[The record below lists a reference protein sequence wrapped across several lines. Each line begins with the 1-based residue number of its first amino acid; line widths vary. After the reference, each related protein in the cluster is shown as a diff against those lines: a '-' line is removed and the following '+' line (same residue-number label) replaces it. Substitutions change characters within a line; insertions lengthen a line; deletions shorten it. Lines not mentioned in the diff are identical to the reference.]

1 VNLARKTHLDTEIP
15 TYRERLGELSEQ
27 LRIEGHL
34 GLLLVDVRQLAQVE
48 HDYGSKAFEQVL
60 AMVTRLVSDL
70 QGKEVR
76 SGDILALNDR
86 DGNAFLVFLKPHR
99 EEKEGRLTRLAD
111 LEAIAHRVADHLNRE
126 LAGLSSPYL
135 RGRHTVTV
143 GYAIVFH
150 NPLIMEERVIARLVG
165 EAWESVHIQKMQ
177 ADFQTRCRLQD
188 VLLAQQIHTVFQPI
202 LDLQNGGILGLEAL
216 SRGPAAS
223 PHHSPLRLFEAAAA
237 TDLVFELDRHCR
249 RRAMRTARDLPP
261 PYHLFINVVPAS
273 MYDPDFQGTSLI
285 ELLVGLGLSPKRI
298 VLEVS
303 EQYAIENY
311 TLFVEAL
318 QNFTQLGFSIA
329 VDDIGA
335 AHSGLEKVAHLN
347 PRYLKFD
354 IQLVRDIDQSHVKR
368 EMARAPGPGGPR
380 DRLRT
385 GLPAG
390 TPGPSR
396 DLRSL
401 RAGGH
406 RRPRVTSLL
415 PRGAIQE
422 PGPDPF
428 LRSRTSRAASRRAA
442 IAVSSPRST
451 GW

>member
-1 VNLARKTHLDTEIP
+1 VYKDIP
-15 TYRERLGELSEQ
+15 TYRDRLAELTEQ
-27 LRIEGHL
+27 LRLEGHL

-60 AMVTRLVSDL
+60 SMVTGLVTDL

-76 SGDILALNDR
+76 SRDILALHDR
-86 DGNAFLVFLKPHR
+86 DGNAFLVFLTPHR
-99 EEKEGRLTRLAD
+99 QEKEGGGIRLAD
-111 LEAIAHRVADHLNRE
+111 LESAAHRVTDHLNRQ
-126 LAGLSSPYL
+126 LAELSSPYL

-150 NPLIMEERVIARLVG
+150 NPLIMEERVIARLVQ

-188 VLLAQQIHTVFQPI
+188 VLLGKQIHSVFQPI
-202 LDLQNGGILGLEAL
+202 LDLQNGGILGFEAL
-216 SRGPAAS
+216 SRGPAGTA
-223 PHHSPLRLFEAAAA
+223 HHSPLNLFEAAAA

-249 RRAMRTARDLPP
+249 RRAMYTASNLPA
-261 PYHLFINVVPAS
+261 PYRLFINVVPAS
-273 MYDPDFQGTSLI
+273 MYDPDFQGASLI
-285 ELLVGLGLSPKRI
+285 KLLEGLGLSPDRI

-318 QNFTQLGFSIA
+318 QNFTQLGFTIA

-354 IQLVRDIDQSHVKR
+354 IQLVRDIDESHVKR
-368 EMARAPGPGGPR
+368 EMTRALKAFAGKMDSRIIAEGIEREGERQTLVDLGIDYGQGYLLARPAPLETF
-380 DRLRT
+380 DLEA
-385 GLPAG
+385 PAAVDERNG
-390 TPGPSR
+390 TR
-396 DLRSL
+396 
-401 RAGGH
+401 
-406 RRPRVTSLL
+406 
-415 PRGAIQE
+415 
-422 PGPDPF
+422 
-428 LRSRTSRAASRRAA
+428 
-442 IAVSSPRST
+442 
-451 GW
+451 

>member
-1 VNLARKTHLDTEIP
+1 MYTDIP
-15 TYRERLGELSEQ
+15 TYRDKLTELSDQ

-60 AMVTRLVSDL
+60 SMVTELITDL

-76 SGDILALNDR
+76 SGDVLALNDR

-99 EEKEGRLTRLAD
+99 PDQEGHVPRLAD
-111 LEAIAHRVADHLNRE
+111 LEMVAHRVADRLNRQ
-126 LAGLSSPYL
+126 LADLSSPYL

-165 EAWESVHIQKMQ
+165 EAWESVHIQRMQ

-188 VLLAQQIHTVFQPI
+188 VLLGKQIHTVFQPI
-202 LDLQNGGILGLEAL
+202 LDLQIGGILGFEAL
-216 SRGPAAS
+216 SRGPAGTA
-223 PHHSPLRLFEAAAA
+223 HQSPLNLFQAAAA
-237 TDLVFELDRHCR
+237 ADLVFELDRHCR
-249 RRAMRTARDLPP
+249 RRAMRTARDLPA
-261 PYHLFINVVPAS
+261 PYRLFINVVPAS
-273 MYDPDFQGTSLI
+273 MYDPDFQGASLI
-285 ELLVGLGLSPKRI
+285 KLLEGLGLSPERI

-311 TLFVEAL
+311 TLFAEAL

-354 IQLVRDIDQSHVKR
+354 IQLVRDIDESHVKR
-368 EMARAPGPGGPR
+368 EMARALKAFAGKMDSRIIAEGIERDGERQALVDLGIDYGQGYLLSRPAALETFDLSGPPAIDDR
-380 DRLRT
+380 DR
-385 GLPAG
+385 
-390 TPGPSR
+390 
-396 DLRSL
+396 
-401 RAGGH
+401 
-406 RRPRVTSLL
+406 
-415 PRGAIQE
+415 
-422 PGPDPF
+422 
-428 LRSRTSRAASRRAA
+428 
-442 IAVSSPRST
+442 
-451 GW
+451 